1 MMQAAVNLGKINV
14 HGQEAVLPN
23 AIDLLS
29 TPSPGPGEK
38 TCILFLFLIL
48 RFFLKIY
55 FLSLKRF

>member
-1 MMQAAVNLGKINV
+1 MMQAAANLGKINV

-38 TCILFLFLIL
+38 AFILFLFLNL
-48 RFFLKIY
+48 RFFFKFIFY
-55 FLSLKRF
+55 N